1 MISGSEAVVLYLASG
16 LEDHEQEFNHHRGNT
31 LSSSTVLFLFVH
43 LSFLRI
49 ICVTFLLGAV
59 IELDRLH
66 AYRAVSFSVTSLYHG
81 PSTTTFRMAYAP
93 GSRFGYSGLG
103 LL

>member
-43 LSFLRI
+43 PSFLRI

-66 AYRAVSFSVTSLYHG
+66 AYIERCPFLLL
-81 PSTTTFRMAYAP
+81 AYNMD
-93 GSRFGYSGLG
+93 
-103 LL
+103 LLQLP